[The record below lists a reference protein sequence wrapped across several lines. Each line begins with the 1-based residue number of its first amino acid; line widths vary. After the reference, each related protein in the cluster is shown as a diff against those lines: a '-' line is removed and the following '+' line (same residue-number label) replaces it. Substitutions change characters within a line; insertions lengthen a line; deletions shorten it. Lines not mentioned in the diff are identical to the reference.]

1 MRTAYSSTWKIS
13 NAISNFKIKESLAL
27 QGKYHNP
34 LGNLKENEKQKLWLY
49 NVAMDTNDVILSS
62 VYIHMNCIFMYM
74 YI

>member
-13 NAISNFKIKESLAL
+13 NAISNFKIKESSAL